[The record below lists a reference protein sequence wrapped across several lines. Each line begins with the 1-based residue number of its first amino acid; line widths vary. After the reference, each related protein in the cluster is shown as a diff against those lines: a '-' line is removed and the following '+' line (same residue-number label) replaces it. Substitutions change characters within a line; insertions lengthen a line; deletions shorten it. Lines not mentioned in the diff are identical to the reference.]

1 MLPRISS
8 FIASLC
14 LCASFVAVG
23 PATAGSYDDALTA
36 ATLDRAA
43 ELSDLLERGID
54 PDTADTNGNTLLILA
69 AREGNADV
77 VALLLKRGA
86 KSSVQNKAGDTALML
101 AALKGHEVV

>member
-69 AREGNADV
+69 AR
-77 VALLLKRGA
+77 GA
-86 KSSVQNKAGDTALML
+86 TPMSSRCCSSGREEQCAEQGWRYRPDAGCAQG
-101 AALKGHEVV
+101 A